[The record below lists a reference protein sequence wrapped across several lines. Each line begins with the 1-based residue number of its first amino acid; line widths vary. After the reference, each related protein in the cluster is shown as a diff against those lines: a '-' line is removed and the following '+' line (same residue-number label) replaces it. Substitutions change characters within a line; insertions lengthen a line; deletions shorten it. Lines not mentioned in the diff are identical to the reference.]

1 MILWFI
7 QKSKINVMNELK
19 GKKIAILATNGF
31 EESELF
37 VPLEALRKSG
47 ADVYIIAPEAGKIKG
62 WNHGNWS
69 RDIKVDDTVE
79 NAFEG
84 DYDAL
89 FLPGGV
95 INPDKLRRDAKAVE
109 FVKTF
114 IDNEKLV
121 AAICHGPQLL
131 IEADVVKGR
140 TLTSFSSIRK
150 DLENAGANWID
161 SEVVVDNNL
170 ITSRSPDDLKAFNN
184 KVIEELARTE
194 VTVR

>member
-1 MILWFI
+1 
-7 QKSKINVMNELK
+7 MNELK

-37 VPLEALRKSG
+37 EPKEALEKNG
-47 ADVYIIAPEAGKIKG
+47 ADVYIISPEGGKIKG

-69 RDIKVDDTVE
+69 KEIKVDDTVE

-95 INPDKLRRDAKAVE
+95 INPDKLRRDDKAVE
-109 FVKTF
+109 FVRTF
-114 IDNEKLV
+114 FDNDKFV

-131 IEADVVKGR
+131 IEADVVRGR
-140 TLTSFSSIRK
+140 TLTSFSSIKK
-150 DLENAGANWID
+150 DLQNAGANWID

-170 ITSRSPDDLKAFNN
+170 VTSRSPEDLKAFNR
-184 KVIEELARTE
+184 KIIEELAKTE

>member
-1 MILWFI
+1 MVPGLLLKPKTNI
-7 QKSKINVMNELK
+7 MNELK

-37 VPLEALRKSG
+37 EPKEALERNG
-47 ADVYIIAPEAGKIKG
+47 ADVYIISPESGKIKG
-62 WNHGNWS
+62 WNHGNWG
-69 RDIKVDDTVE
+69 REIKVDDTVE

-109 FVKTF
+109 FVRTF
-114 IDNEKLV
+114 FDNDKFV

-131 IEADVVKGR
+131 IEADVVRGR
-140 TLTSFSSIRK
+140 TLTSFSSIKK
-150 DLENAGANWID
+150 DLQNAGANWID
-161 SEVVVDNNL
+161 SEVVIDNNL
-170 ITSRSPDDLKAFNN
+170 VTSRSPEDIKAFN
-184 KVIEELARTE
+184 KKIIEELAKTE
-194 VTVR
+194 ITVR

>member
-1 MILWFI
+1 
-7 QKSKINVMNELK
+7 MNELK

-37 VPLEALRKSG
+37 EPKEALEKSG
-47 ADVYIIAPEAGKIKG
+47 ADVYIISPEGGRIKG
-62 WNHGNWS
+62 WNHGNWG
-69 RDIKVDDTVE
+69 REIKVDDTVE
-79 NAFEG
+79 NAFDG

-109 FVKTF
+109 FVRTF
-114 IDNEKLV
+114 FDNDKFV

-131 IEADVVKGR
+131 IEADVVRGR
-140 TLTSFSSIRK
+140 TLTSFSSIKK
-150 DLENAGANWID
+150 DLQNAGANWID
-161 SEVVVDNNL
+161 SEVVIDNNL
-170 ITSRSPDDLKAFNN
+170 VTSRSPEDIKAFNS
-184 KVIEELARTE
+184 KIIEELAKNE